1 MKKYGNWSASIPGA
15 LVTLAMLSAAQPA
28 GAVNISNQPLFLTE
42 GVSPNV
48 LVTLDDS
55 GSMAY
60 AYTPDGISGQANT
73 STRNPAASQ
82 KRFFSAVFNPMYYNP
97 AVTYTLPK
105 KVTYNSTT
113 GQLTI
118 ADYSTSYTKAY
129 YNGYKTGDGSMDL
142 SKSYRP
148 TYQYSAG
155 DSSPTVAN
163 HPTSPYSTG
172 RAAYYAL
179 YDTTLSTCGNK
190 NIDNDGCYK
199 IVNVGTAEQQNFAN
213 WYSFYRTRFLATASA
228 ANLAFY
234 SLPEN
239 LRVTWQMLNTCK
251 NIGNTSGSCAGES
264 GTVYDNS
271 LNDFSGRSRAT
282 FFAWLADTPT
292 SGGTPLR
299 SALDRAGKYIAR
311 TDLGSKGAYAQFPGS
326 SLGTEYTCR
335 PSYHL
340 LMTDGLWNND
350 TFNVGNLDSSSTNLP
365 DGKTYTPTEPFKDGS
380 SSTLADLAFK
390 YWATDARDLANN
402 IKPYMPYQGTNAY
415 WDPKNDPATWQHLV
429 NFTLGLGLTRQ
440 IVDPAWGGDTYSG
453 DYAKLVSGQKTW
465 PYIDQDANNNE
476 PYHVYDLWHAAI
488 NSRGEFFSVDSPNE
502 IVEAFRSILSRISD
516 RNTSASAVSLESAV
530 TTAGNEAYY
539 ARFSSTDWSGELIRY
554 DLDNNGNTTL
564 RWNARDLLQARN
576 LTTSPRTIKVNDGN
590 GALVDFQLSN
600 LSAANQAAL
609 NNNIRGTTDNLGSAR
624 VAYLRG
630 AADSQFRTRNY
641 LLGDIIYSS
650 PAVVGA
656 PDRLPALMDQAQFGL
671 PTGTSTTAAP
681 DDKSYAEF
689 KTSQASRAK
698 RIYVGA
704 NDGMLHAFDDSG
716 QEVFAYVPTA
726 VIPNLNKLTD
736 KSYSGTAHQFYVDGT
751 PVVGDVYFN
760 DEWHTILVGTLRAG
774 GRSLF
779 ALDITDPANITLLWE
794 YSSTDDVDLGYSF
807 GRPII
812 TRLHS
817 GQWGVIMS
825 NGYAS
830 TGGDAGVGR
839 AALLLFNAQTGSVIK
854 KMTVGT
860 SVTTDNGL
868 SSPRAVDI
876 NGDLITDYVYA
887 GDLRGNMWR
896 FDLIDTSITADATTP
911 VSPNSFRAAFGG
923 TPLFTANNGSPQSI
937 TTAPTLVRHPTGT
950 GYIVSFGTGK
960 YIEDSDAAANTSQAM
975 SMYGIWDLQ
984 TSGGTAASTPSL
996 TRSNLVA
1003 QTFSTAVNNASFTDT
1018 DSSGGTTTTTKD
1030 IRQLSQNAVQWYVNN
1045 NPADGVSK
1053 YGWYLDLTNG
1063 STRQGEMVVTDPTSR
1078 ASVLLA
1084 TTIVPSN
1091 DPCQAGIDRWFLA
1104 LDAYTGGATK
1114 FDVLDLSGNNYVTA
1128 SDRYNSGVV
1137 SGVRIP
1143 GFGSPAVI
1151 GNDAY
1156 FNTDSGITRI
1166 RLDYGQQA
1174 KGRQNWRRV
1183 GEE

>member
-1 MKKYGNWSASIPGA
+1 MKVYGSWNTSIPSA
-15 LVTLAMLSAAQPA
+15 LMTAAMLLAAQPA
-28 GAVNISNQPLFLTE
+28 NAVNISNQPLFLTE

-48 LVTLDDS
+48 MVTLDDS

-60 AYTPDGISGQANT
+60 AYTPDSISGQA
-73 STRNPAASQ
+73 STGNSAST
-82 KRFFSAVFNPMYYNP
+82 KRYFSAVFNPMYYNP

-113 GQLTI
+113 GLLDIT
-118 ADYSTSYTKAY
+118 DYATSYTSAY
-129 YNGYKTGDGSMDL
+129 LNGYKTTQGTMNL
-142 SKSYRP
+142 SSAYRP
-148 TYQYSAG
+148 TLQYTSGAT
-155 DSSPTVAN
+155 SQTVAS
-163 HPTSPYSTG
+163 HPTSPYQTG

-179 YDTTLSTCGNK
+179 YDTTLSSCNK
-190 NIDNDGCYK
+190 TIDDDDCYK
-199 IVNVGTAEQQNFAN
+199 IVTVGSAEQQNFAN

-239 LRVTWQMLNTCK
+239 LRVTWQMLNTCTSV
-251 NIGNTSGSCAGES
+251 GNTSGSCKGVS
-264 GTVYDNS
+264 GTTYDNT
-271 LNDFSGRSRAT
+271 LNDFTGKSRAA

-299 SALDRAGKYIAR
+299 SALDRAGKYIAN
-311 TDLGSKGAYAQFPGS
+311 TSLGVKGAYTQFPGS
-326 SLGTEYTCR
+326 SVGTEYTCR

-350 TFNVGNLDSSSTNLP
+350 SFSVGNLDSTSTALP
-365 DGKTYTPTEPFKDGS
+365 DGNTYSASNPFKDSS

-390 YWATDARDLANN
+390 YWATDARTGLANN
-402 IKPYMPYQGTNAY
+402 LKAYMPYQGTNAY
-415 WDPKNDPATWQHLV
+415 WDPRNDPATWQHMV

-453 DYAKLVSGQKTW
+453 DYSKLVAGTSSW
-465 PYIDQDANNNE
+465 PTINENSNNE

-502 IVEAFRSILSRISD
+502 IVDAFRSILSRISD

-554 DLDNNGNTTL
+554 DLDNNGNATL
-564 RWNARDLLQARN
+564 RWNARDLLQSRN
-576 LTTSPRTIKVNDGN
+576 LTSSPRTIKVNKAGT
-590 GALVDFQLSN
+590 LVDFQLAN
-600 LSAANQAAL
+600 LSTANQAAL
-609 NNNIRGTTDNLGSAR
+609 NKNIKGTTDNLGSAR

-630 AADSQFRTRNY
+630 ATDSQFRTRNY

-650 PAVVGA
+650 PAVVAA
-656 PDRLPALMDQAQFGL
+656 PDRLPSLMDQAQFGL
-671 PTGTSTTAAP
+671 PTGSSTTAAP
-681 DDKSYAEF
+681 AGQSYAAY
-689 KTSQASRAK
+689 KTAQANRAK
-698 RIYVGA
+698 RVYVGA
-704 NDGMLHAFDDSG
+704 NDGMLHAFDESG

-751 PVVGDVYFN
+751 PVVGDVFYN
-760 DEWHTILVGTLRAG
+760 NAWHTILVGTLRAG

-779 ALDITDPANITLLWE
+779 ALDITDPANIQLLWE
-794 YSSTDDVDLGYSF
+794 YSSTDDADMGYTF

-830 TGGDAGVGR
+830 TGGTAGVGR
-839 AALLLFNAQTGSVIK
+839 AAMFLFNAQSGAVIK

-896 FDLIDTSITADATTP
+896 FDLFDTSITADATTI
-911 VSPNSFRAAFGG
+911 VSTNSFRAAFGG
-923 TPLFTANNGSPQSI
+923 SPLFTANNGSPQPI
-937 TTAPTLVRHPTGT
+937 TTAPTLIRHPTGT

-984 TSGGTAASTPSL
+984 TSGGSATSTPNLS
-996 TRSNLVA
+996 RSNLVA
-1003 QTFSTAVNNASFTDT
+1003 QTFNAAVNNASFSDT
-1018 DSSGGTTTTTKD
+1018 SSTGTTTTTTKD
-1030 IRQLSQNAVQWYVNN
+1030 IRQVSRNAVQWYVNGD
-1045 NPADGVSK
+1045 PAQGVSK
-1053 YGWYLDLTNG
+1053 YGWYLDLANG
-1063 STRQGEMVVTDPTSR
+1063 STKQGEMVVTDPTSR

-1104 LDAYTGGATK
+1104 LDAYTGGATT
-1114 FDVLDLSGNNYVTA
+1114 FDVLDLSGNNYVSA
-1128 SDRYNSGVV
+1128 NDRYSNGVV

-1156 FNTDSGITRI
+1156 FNTELGISRV